1 MRAGVSGETGA
12 AAGSRAAAVA
22 AKARATPRVCTG
34 MPDRNGH
41 EGVHVNGEHARTKCR
56 YLVQIIGRERGSEAK
71 RWQEI
76 QKETA
81 KDRASANDSLKT

>member
-41 EGVHVNGEHARTKCR
+41 EGRRGNDECARTKCR
-56 YLVQIIGRERGSEAK
+56 YLAQIIGRERESEAK
-71 RWQEI
+71 W
-76 QKETA
+76 
-81 KDRASANDSLKT
+81 